1 MLEEKKSIHGTWSS
15 RWTFIL
21 AATGSA
27 VGLGNIWKFPYM
39 AGDNGGGA
47 FVLVYLACIC
57 IIGLPIMLGE
67 IMIGRRGRSSPA
79 NSMRSLA
86 AEAKTVSA
94 WTLLG
99 ATGALAGL
107 LILSF
112 YSVAAGWAMSYIFNG
127 FQNITA
133 ELSSSSFNNLL
144 SSPSSLIFWH
154 TLFISLTI
162 FIVARGI
169 LQGLEKWINTLMPI
183 LFLIILLLCIYAMQ
197 TGAFLEGLRYLFMPD
212 FSKINPQVMLEAL
225 GQAFFTLS
233 LGMGAIMAYGAYMP
247 SNQNIGRTAVSVA
260 ALDTGVAL
268 LAGIAIFPIVFANGL
283 APSEGPGLVFV
294 TLPIAFSA
302 MPLGILFGT
311 LFFVLLSIAALS
323 SSISLIEP
331 GVAWLI
337 ESLKIKRTTAT
348 IVLGFTAW
356 FLGLFSAL
364 SFNLISE
371 FTIFG
376 RNFFDATDFL
386 TSQIM
391 LPLGGIFIAIFVG
404 WIMKK
409 EHVLDGLGFKEDII
423 FKAWYFSVRYIAPTL
438 VGLVFLNFFIDFEEI
453 YNLILQNY
461 ISLPTS

>member
-1 MLEEKKSIHGTWSS
+1 MSEEKKSIHGTWSS

-86 AEAKTVSA
+86 VEANTSSA

-133 ELSSSSFNNLL
+133 ESSSSSFNNLL

-154 TLFISLTI
+154 TLFISITV

-247 SNQNIGRTAVSVA
+247 ANQNIGRTAVSVA

-348 IVLGFTAW
+348 IILGFTAW
-356 FLGLFSAL
+356 FIGLFSAL

-409 EHVLDGLGFKEDII
+409 EHVLDGLGFKEDFI
-423 FKAWYFSVRYIAPTL
+423 FKAWYFSVRYIAPSL
-438 VGLVFLNFFIDFEEI
+438 VGLVFLNFFIDLDKF
-453 YNLILQNY
+453 YNLLF
-461 ISLPTS
+461 

>member
-1 MLEEKKSIHGTWSS
+1 MSEEKKSIHGTWSS

-86 AEAKTVSA
+86 VEANTSSA

-133 ELSSSSFNNLL
+133 ESSSSSFNNLL

-154 TLFISLTI
+154 TLFISITV

-247 SNQNIGRTAVSVA
+247 ANQNIGRTAVSVA

-348 IVLGFTAW
+348 IMLGFTAW

-376 RNFFDATDFL
+376 KNFFDATDFL
-386 TSQIM
+386 TNQIM

-404 WIMKK
+404 WVMKK
-409 EHVLDGLGFKEDII
+409 EHVLNELGFQENFI
-423 FKAWYFSVRYIAPTL
+423 FKAWYFSVRFVAPTL
-438 VGLVFLNFFIDFEEI
+438 VGLVFLYFFI
-453 YNLILQNY
+453 
-461 ISLPTS
+461 

>member
-1 MLEEKKSIHGTWSS
+1 MSEEKKSIHGTWSS

-79 NSMRSLA
+79 NSMKSLA
-86 AEAKTVSA
+86 AEANTTSA

-133 ELSSSSFNNLL
+133 ASSSSSFNKLL

-154 TLFISLTI
+154 SLFISLTV

-169 LQGLEKWINTLMPI
+169 LKGLEKWINTLMPM

-197 TGAFLEGLRYLFMPD
+197 TGAFFEGLRYLFMPD

-247 SNQNIGRTAVSVA
+247 ANQNIGKTAVSVA

-337 ESLKIKRTTAT
+337 ESLKIKRVTAT
-348 IVLGFTAW
+348 ILLGFIAW
-356 FLGLFSAL
+356 FIGLFSAL
-364 SFNLISE
+364 SFNLLSE

-376 RNFFDATDFL
+376 KNFFDATDFL
-386 TSQIM
+386 TNQIM

-409 EHVLDGLGFKEDII
+409 EHVLDELGFQENFI
-423 FKAWYFSVRYIAPTL
+423 FKAWYFSVRFVAPTL
-438 VGLVFLNFFIDFEEI
+438 VGLVFLYFF
-453 YNLILQNY
+453 L
-461 ISLPTS
+461 

>member
-1 MLEEKKSIHGTWSS
+1 MSEEKKSIHGTWSS

-86 AEAKTVSA
+86 KEANTSSA

-112 YSVAAGWAMSYIFNG
+112 YSVAAGWAMSYVFNG

-133 ELSSSSFNNLL
+133 ESSSASFNNLL

-154 TLFISLTI
+154 TLFISITVL
-162 FIVARGI
+162 IVARGI
-169 LQGLEKWINTLMPI
+169 LKGLEKWINTLMPI
-183 LFLIILLLCIYAMQ
+183 LFLIILLLCVYAMQ

-247 SNQNIGRTAVSVA
+247 ANQNIGKTAISVA

-302 MPLGILFGT
+302 MPFGILFGT

-337 ESLKIKRTTAT
+337 ESLRIKRKTAT
-348 IVLGFTAW
+348 ILLGFTAW
-356 FLGLFSAL
+356 FIGLFSAL

-409 EHVLDGLGFKEDII
+409 EHVLEGLGFKEDII
-423 FKAWYFSVRYIAPTL
+423 FKAWYFSVRYIAPVL
-438 VGLVFLNFFIDFEEI
+438 VGLVFLNFFIDF
-453 YNLILQNY
+453 
-461 ISLPTS
+461 

>member
-1 MLEEKKSIHGTWSS
+1 MSEEKKSIHGTWSS

-86 AEAKTVSA
+86 VEANTSSA

-133 ELSSSSFNNLL
+133 ESSSSSFNNLL

-154 TLFISLTI
+154 TLFISITV

-247 SNQNIGRTAVSVA
+247 ANQNIGRTAVSVA

-348 IVLGFTAW
+348 IILGFTAW

-404 WIMKK
+404 WKMKK
-409 EHVLDGLGFKEDII
+409 EHVLDGLGFKEDFI

-438 VGLVFLNFFIDFEEI
+438 VGLVFLNFFIDLDKF
-453 YNLILQNY
+453 YNLLF
-461 ISLPTS
+461 

>member
-86 AEAKTVSA
+86 VEANTSSA

-133 ELSSSSFNNLL
+133 ESSSSSFNNLL

-154 TLFISLTI
+154 TLFISITV

-183 LFLIILLLCIYAMQ
+183 LFLIILLLCVYAMQ

-247 SNQNIGRTAVSVA
+247 ANQNIGRTAVSVA

-348 IVLGFTAW
+348 IILGFTAW

-409 EHVLDGLGFKEDII
+409 EHVLDGLGFKEDFI
-423 FKAWYFSVRYIAPTL
+423 FKAWYFSIRYIAPTL
-438 VGLVFLNFFIDFEEI
+438 VGLVFLNFFIDLEKF
-453 YNLILQNY
+453 YNLLF
-461 ISLPTS
+461 

>member
-1 MLEEKKSIHGTWSS
+1 MSEEKKSIHGTWSS

-57 IIGLPIMLGE
+57 VIGLPIMLGE

-79 NSMRSLA
+79 NSMKSLA
-86 AEAKTVSA
+86 MEANTTNA

-112 YSVAAGWAMSYIFNG
+112 YSVAAGWAMSYVYNG
-127 FQNITA
+127 FQNISA
-133 ELSSSSFNNLL
+133 ESSSASFNNLL

-154 TLFISLTI
+154 TLFISITV

-169 LQGLEKWINTLMPI
+169 LKGLEKWINTLMPI

-197 TGAFLEGLRYLFMPD
+197 TGAFFEGLYYLFMPD

-247 SNQNIGRTAVSVA
+247 AHQNIGKTAVSVA

-302 MPLGILFGT
+302 MPFGIIFGT

-337 ESLKIKRTTAT
+337 ESLKIKRITAT
-348 IVLGFTAW
+348 IVLGCSAW

-364 SFNLISE
+364 SFNLLSE

-376 RNFFDATDFL
+376 KNFFDATDFL
-386 TSQIM
+386 TNQIM

-404 WIMKK
+404 WVMKK
-409 EHVLDGLGFKEDII
+409 EHVLNELGFQENSL
-423 FKAWYFSVRYIAPTL
+423 FKAWYFSVRFVAPTL
-438 VGLVFLNFFIDFEEI
+438 VGLVFLYFFI
-453 YNLILQNY
+453 
-461 ISLPTS
+461 

>member
-1 MLEEKKSIHGTWSS
+1 MSEEIKSIHGTWSS

-79 NSMRSLA
+79 NSMKILA
-86 AEAKTVSA
+86 AEAGTSSA

-133 ELSSSSFNNLL
+133 ESSSSSFNNLL

-154 TLFISLTI
+154 TLFISITV

-183 LFLIILLLCIYAMQ
+183 LFLLILLLCVYAMQ

-247 SNQNIGRTAVSVA
+247 ANQNIGRTAVSVA
-260 ALDTGVAL
+260 SLDTGVAL

-337 ESLKIKRTTAT
+337 ESLKIKRKTAT
-348 IVLGFTAW
+348 ILLGFSAW

-404 WIMKK
+404 WVMKK
-409 EHVLDGLGFKEDII
+409 DDVLEGLGFKEDSL

-438 VGLVFLNFFIDFEEI
+438 VGLVFLNFFIDLEK
-453 YNLILQNY
+453 YYKLIF
-461 ISLPTS
+461 

>member
-1 MLEEKKSIHGTWSS
+1 MSEEKKSIHGTWSS

-79 NSMRSLA
+79 NSMKSLA
-86 AEAKTVSA
+86 AEANTTSA

-133 ELSSSSFNNLL
+133 ESSSSSFNNLL

-154 TLFISLTI
+154 TLFISITV

-183 LFLIILLLCIYAMQ
+183 LFLIILMLCIYAMQ

-247 SNQNIGRTAVSVA
+247 ANQNIGRTAVSVA

-348 IVLGFTAW
+348 IILGFTAW

-409 EHVLDGLGFKEDII
+409 EHVLEGLGFKEDFI
-423 FKAWYFSVRYIAPTL
+423 FKAWYFSIRYIAPTL
-438 VGLVFLNFFIDFEEI
+438 VGLVFLNFFIDLEKF
-453 YNLILQNY
+453 YNLLF
-461 ISLPTS
+461 

>member
-1 MLEEKKSIHGTWSS
+1 MSEEKKSIHGTWSS

-79 NSMRSLA
+79 NSMKSLA
-86 AEAKTVSA
+86 AEANTTSA

-133 ELSSSSFNNLL
+133 ESSSVSFNNLL

-154 TLFISLTI
+154 TLFIAVTV

-169 LQGLEKWINTLMPI
+169 LKGLEKWINTLMPI

-197 TGAFLEGLRYLFMPD
+197 TGAFFEGLRYLFMPD

-247 SNQNIGRTAVSVA
+247 ANQNIGKTAVSVA

-337 ESLKIKRTTAT
+337 ESLKIKRKTAT
-348 IVLGFTAW
+348 ILLGFIAW
-356 FLGLFSAL
+356 FIGLFSAL
-364 SFNLISE
+364 SFNLLSE

-376 RNFFDATDFL
+376 KNFFDATDFL
-386 TSQIM
+386 TNQIM

-409 EHVLDGLGFKEDII
+409 EHVLDELGFQENFI
-423 FKAWYFSVRYIAPTL
+423 FKAWYFSVRFVAPTL
-438 VGLVFLNFFIDFEEI
+438 VGLVFLYFF
-453 YNLILQNY
+453 L
-461 ISLPTS
+461 

>member
-348 IVLGFTAW
+348 IVLGFSAW

-364 SFNLISE
+364 SFNLISG

-409 EHVLDGLGFKEDII
+409 DHVLDGLGFKEDFI

-438 VGLVFLNFFIDFEEI
+438 VGLVFLNFFIDLEKF
-453 YNLILQNY
+453 YNLIF
-461 ISLPTS
+461 

>member
-1 MLEEKKSIHGTWSS
+1 MSEEKKSIHGTWSS

-79 NSMRSLA
+79 NSMKSLA
-86 AEAKTVSA
+86 AEANTSSA

-133 ELSSSSFNNLL
+133 ESSSSSFNNLL

-154 TLFISLTI
+154 SLFIAITV

-169 LQGLEKWINTLMPI
+169 LKGLEKWINTLMPI

-197 TGAFLEGLRYLFMPD
+197 TGAFFEGLRYLFMPD

-247 SNQNIGRTAVSVA
+247 ANQNIGKTAVSVA

-283 APSEGPGLVFV
+283 APSAGPGLVFE

-337 ESLKIKRTTAT
+337 ESLKIKRITAT
-348 IVLGFTAW
+348 ILLGFTAW
-356 FLGLFSAL
+356 FIGLFSAL
-364 SFNLISE
+364 SFNLLSE
-371 FTIFG
+371 FTILG
-376 RNFFDATDFL
+376 NNFFDATDFL

-391 LPLGGIFIAIFVG
+391 LPLGGIFIAVFVG

-409 EHVLDGLGFKEDII
+409 EHVLDGLGLKEDLI

-438 VGLVFLNFFIDFEEI
+438 VGLVFLNFFIDFEKYYE
-453 YNLILQNY
+453 LIF
-461 ISLPTS
+461 

>member
-1 MLEEKKSIHGTWSS
+1 MSEEKKSIQGTWSS

-79 NSMRSLA
+79 NSMKSLA
-86 AEAKTVSA
+86 AEANTTSA

-133 ELSSSSFNNLL
+133 ESSSSSFNNLL

-154 TLFISLTI
+154 SLFITI
-162 FIVARGI
+162 TVFIVARGI
-169 LQGLEKWINTLMPI
+169 LKGLEKWINTLMPM

-247 SNQNIGRTAVSVA
+247 ANQNIGKTAVSVA

-302 MPLGILFGT
+302 MPFGILFGT

-337 ESLKIKRTTAT
+337 ESLKIKRITAT
-348 IVLGFTAW
+348 VLLGFTAW
-356 FLGLFSAL
+356 FIGLFSAL
-364 SFNLISE
+364 SFNLLSE
-371 FTIFG
+371 FTILG
-376 RNFFDATDFL
+376 KNFFDATDFL
-386 TSQIM
+386 TNQIM

-409 EHVLDGLGFKEDII
+409 EDVLDELGFQENFI
-423 FKAWYFSVRYIAPTL
+423 FKAWYFSVRFVAPTL
-438 VGLVFLNFFIDFEEI
+438 VGLVFLYFF
-453 YNLILQNY
+453 L
-461 ISLPTS
+461 

>member
-1 MLEEKKSIHGTWSS
+1 MSEEKKSIHGTWSS

-86 AEAKTVSA
+86 VEANTSSA

-133 ELSSSSFNNLL
+133 ESSSSSFNNLL

-154 TLFISLTI
+154 TLFISITV

-247 SNQNIGRTAVSVA
+247 ANQNIGRTAVSVA

-348 IVLGFTAW
+348 IILGFTAW
-356 FLGLFSAL
+356 FIGLFSAL

-409 EHVLDGLGFKEDII
+409 EHVLDGLGFKEEFI

-438 VGLVFLNFFIDFEEI
+438 VGLVFLNFFIDLDKF
-453 YNLILQNY
+453 YNLLF
-461 ISLPTS
+461 

>member
-1 MLEEKKSIHGTWSS
+1 MSEEKKSIHGTWSS

-86 AEAKTVSA
+86 VEANTSSA

-133 ELSSSSFNNLL
+133 ESSSSSFNNLL

-154 TLFISLTI
+154 TLFISITV

-247 SNQNIGRTAVSVA
+247 ANQNIGRTAVSVA

-348 IVLGFTAW
+348 IILGFTAW

-409 EHVLDGLGFKEDII
+409 EHVLEGLGFKEDFI

-438 VGLVFLNFFIDFEEI
+438 VGLVFLNFFIDLDKF
-453 YNLILQNY
+453 YNLLF
-461 ISLPTS
+461 

>member
-1 MLEEKKSIHGTWSS
+1 MQSNRESIHGTWSS

-47 FVLVYLACIC
+47 FVLVYLACIA

-79 NSMRSLA
+79 NTMKILA
-86 AEAKTVSA
+86 IEAKASKA

-112 YSVAAGWAMSYIFNG
+112 YSVAAGWALSYVFNG

-133 ELSSSSFNNLL
+133 ESSTASFNELL
-144 SSPSSLIFWH
+144 SSPTSLIFWH
-154 TLFISLTI
+154 TLFLVITI

-169 LQGLEKWINTLMPI
+169 LEGLEKWINTLMPM
-183 LFLIILLLCIYAMQ
+183 LFVIVLLLCIYSTQ
-197 TGAFLEGLRYLFMPD
+197 TGAFFEGLVYLFQPD
-212 FSKINPQVMLEAL
+212 FSKITPEVMLEAL

-247 SNQNIGRTAVSVA
+247 ADQNIGKTAISVA

-283 APSEGPGLVFV
+283 AASEGPGLVFV

-302 MPLGILFGT
+302 MPLGVFFGT
-311 LFFVLLSIAALS
+311 LFFILLSIAALS

-337 ESLKIKRTTAT
+337 ESLKIKRITAT
-348 IVLGFTAW
+348 
-356 FLGLFSAL
+356 LGLGLVAWSLGILSAL
-364 SFNLISE
+364 SFNLLGE

-386 TSQIM
+386 TNQIM

-404 WIMKK
+404 WKMKK
-409 EHVLDGLGFKEDII
+409 EDVLEELKIKEGLLFKL
-423 FKAWYFSVRYIAPTL
+423 WYFSVRYISPVM
-438 VGLVFLNFFIDFEEI
+438 VGCVFLYFFF
-453 YNLILQNY
+453 
-461 ISLPTS
+461 